1 MLGLHVQHLPADHTE
16 LARAQREHPRGLDDA
31 GRGQRGCGKMAE
43 CSRQQGVARQ
53 NGRCLTVDLV
63 VRQAAAAVIVIVH
76 ARQIVV
82 DEAVGMH
89 HLHGGSKRQGV
100 HGAAAAQLAE
110 GLRQH
115 RAKALS
121 PGKQAVAHG
130 VKQDLLRLVRIRKAG
145 VEIAL
150 HAVGIAAQQRFKFQ
164 HRQAPFPAGRRLRP
178 W

>member
-1 MLGLHVQHLPADHTE
+1 MERLQGFQGYVRFPGAVHIEDLSADH
-16 LARAQREHPRGLDDA
+16 ARGTGGGGDGRQSLEHPPG
-31 GRGQRGCGKMAE
+31 GKILYGGGHKPE
-43 CSRQQGVARQ
+43 GVGQQGVARKD
-53 NGRCLTVDLV
+53 GGGFIEGLV
-63 VRQAAAAVIVIVH
+63 AGGAATAQIVIIH
-76 ARQIVV
+76 RGQIVV

-145 VEIAL
+145 VEIASTRS
-150 HAVGIAAQQRFKFQ
+150 A
-164 HRQAPFPAGRRLRP
+164 
-178 W
+178 

>member
-1 MLGLHVQHLPADHTE
+1 MPHLY
-16 LARAQREHPRGLDDA
+16 
-31 GRGQRGCGKMAE
+31 
-43 CSRQQGVARQ
+43 
-53 NGRCLTVDLV
+53 
-63 VRQAAAAVIVIVH
+63 
-76 ARQIVV
+76 
-82 DEAVGMH
+82 
-89 HLHGGSKRQGV
+89 GGSKRQGV